1 MISVS
6 LFYET
11 VLITIVTI
19 VLHSI
24 YSGMP
29 LFLRHHHSYIPPRS
43 FCTSISKYCVFHIH
57 YLYWVACLYFY
68 NTILTIAAIFTTP
81 FSPSPT
87 FLQHHSHHRRHFY
100 NNILTIADIFT
111 TPFSP
116 SPTFLQ
122 HHSHHRRHFPSF
134 SCCSSVFVYWN
145 SNKFLSFIVYYVFV
159 TSPICRRWQERQ
171 LRWPSRW
178 WC

>member
-100 NNILTIADIFT
+100 NTILTIADIFHLF
-111 TPFSP
+111 PVVLLYLFIEILINSYLLLYIMSLLHP
-116 SPTFLQ
+116 LFAGVG
-122 HHSHHRRHFPSF
+122 RRDS
-134 SCCSSVFVYWN
+134 
-145 SNKFLSFIVYYVFV
+145 
-159 TSPICRRWQERQ
+159 
-171 LRWPSRW
+171 
-178 WC
+178 